1 MLEDALGPFLG
12 TWTLMMAAM
21 MVPSAMPMFLLHRL
35 TAADG
40 AGRVRTELRSVLF
53 VVGYLLVWAS
63 FGIAVWLAGR
73 LVELLVPPE
82 GRAPAIAAVLLVAG
96 LYQLT
101 PLKAAC
107 LRACRTPMDF
117 LLTHWHRGLGGAL
130 RLGGEHGLYCL
141 GCCWALMAVF
151 VGAGAMG
158 LAWAVLIATVVFV
171 EKIAPRGPVFGRAV
185 GALLI
190 GGAILVALRPELV
203 GPAGRM

>member
-1 MLEDALGPFLG
+1 MIEDALAPYLG

-40 AGRVRTELRSVLF
+40 SGRVLSELRSLAF
-53 VVGYLLVWAS
+53 VSGYLLVWAS
-63 FGIAVWLAGR
+63 TGIAVWLAGR
-73 LVELLVPPE
+73 VVELFLPPE
-82 GRAPAIAAVLLVAG
+82 GRAAGIAAILLIAG

-101 PLKAAC
+101 PLKTAC

-117 LLTHWHRGLGGAL
+117 LLTHWHRGSAGAL
-130 RLGGEHGLYCL
+130 RLGVEHGLYCL

-158 LAWAVLIATVVFV
+158 LIWAVLIAAIVFV
-171 EKIAPRGPVFGRAV
+171 EKLLPRGVAFGRAV
-185 GALLI
+185 GVVLI
-190 GGAILVALRPELV
+190 VGAILLLLRPEL
-203 GPAGRM
+203 AGTAGGM

>member
-1 MLEDALGPFLG
+1 MIEDALAPFLG

-40 AGRVRTELRSVLF
+40 SGRVRTELRSLAF
-53 VVGYLLVWAS
+53 VSGYLLVWAS
-63 FGIAVWLAGR
+63 TGIAVWLAGR
-73 LVELLVPPE
+73 LVELVVPPE
-82 GRAPAIAAVLLVAG
+82 SRAAGIAAVLLVAG

-130 RLGGEHGLYCL
+130 RLGVEHGLYCL

-158 LAWAVLIATVVFV
+158 LVWAVLIATIVFV
-171 EKIAPRGPVFGRAV
+171 EKIAPRGPLFGRAV
-185 GALLI
+185 GVVLLA
-190 GGAILVALRPELV
+190 GAILLLLRPEL
-203 GPAGRM
+203 AGSAGGM

>member
-1 MLEDALGPFLG
+1 MIEDALAPFLG

-40 AGRVRTELRSVLF
+40 AGRVRNELRSALF
-53 VVGYLLVWAS
+53 VAGYLLVWS
-63 FGIAVWLAGR
+63 SIGIAVWLAGR
-73 LVELLVPPE
+73 LVEALVPPE
-82 GRAPAIAAVLLVAG
+82 GRAAGIAAILVVAG

-117 LLTHWHRGLGGAL
+117 LLTHWHRGLAGAL
-130 RLGGEHGLYCL
+130 RLGVEHGLYCL

-158 LAWAVLIATVVFV
+158 LVWAVLIAGIVFV
-171 EKIAPRGPVFGRAV
+171 EKVAPRGPAFGRVV
-185 GALLI
+185 GLALVA
-190 GGAILVALRPELV
+190 GAILLLLRPEL
-203 GPAGRM
+203 AGTAGGM